1 MKIWYDDCTL
11 KMIFFCSQKKM
22 CFKMC
27 SLRLRDE
34 DIGSKDLINIE
45 FISSATI
52 IVFVLQYQYRIVE
65 ERHRNRYGVRCKV
78 NL

>member
-1 MKIWYDDCTL
+1 M
-11 KMIFFCSQKKM
+11 
-22 CFKMC
+22 
-27 SLRLRDE
+27 RLRGE

-52 IVFVLQYQYRIVE
+52 IVFVRLYQYRILE
-65 ERHRNRYGVRCKV
+65 ERHRNRYGASCIV

>member
-1 MKIWYDDCTL
+1 
-11 KMIFFCSQKKM
+11 
-22 CFKMC
+22 MC
-27 SLRLRDE
+27 SMHLRGE
-34 DIGSKDLINIE
+34 DIFSKDLITIE

-65 ERHRNRYGVRCKV
+65 EWDMNRYEVSCMV

>member
-1 MKIWYDDCTL
+1 M
-11 KMIFFCSQKKM
+11 
-22 CFKMC
+22 
-27 SLRLRDE
+27 RLRGE

-65 ERHRNRYGVRCKV
+65 EWYRNRYGVSCIV
-78 NL
+78 NLYCNVIL